1 MDPEALFIFLEQQQ
15 LIPEGTSQEFLAKYE
30 SGEGDLFEF
39 IEASGLGSKSEIL
52 DLLADHFETSVID
65 LHSTTIKPALIT
77 ALGPDIAKIYRC
89 IPTQISEEE
98 IKLCIVDPLDELA
111 LAELSRLLGKKVKLV
126 IADPSQIEEKLTEL
140 LRPLPDVAPE
150 TASVPSSASH
160 AHRGAALGKLDMFW
174 ACAIAAVALASSV
187 MVVAHT
193 RQSRILDNSRDY
205 YEKADASAKRA
216 EALQACNAAFLRDIK
231 MGMSAL
237 EIDLSELE
245 AKAQSVKGF
254 EVQVAGTLGKVQAVM
269 EQISAQL
276 SESRDLPVQN
286 SLGNEGQRP

>member
-1 MDPEALFIFLEQQQ
+1 
-15 LIPEGTSQEFLAKYE
+15 
-30 SGEGDLFEF
+30 
-39 IEASGLGSKSEIL
+39 
-52 DLLADHFETSVID
+52 
-65 LHSTTIKPALIT
+65 
-77 ALGPDIAKIYRC
+77 
-89 IPTQISEEE
+89 
-98 IKLCIVDPLDELA
+98 
-111 LAELSRLLGKKVKLV
+111 
-126 IADPSQIEEKLTEL
+126 
-140 LRPLPDVAPE
+140 
-150 TASVPSSASH
+150 
-160 AHRGAALGKLDMFW
+160 MFW